1 MSEIPDPLGA
11 AYETAAR
18 RLSELHRRWE
28 QMVLS
33 DPLDYRQ
40 DQWRI
45 TSGQLDLEEQIRR
58 LWDDYI
64 EIRNAYATAAD
75 SPEPA

>member
-1 MSEIPDPLGA
+1 MTEIPDPLGA

-18 RLSELHRRWE
+18 RLAELHRRWE
-28 QMVLS
+28 HMVLS
-33 DPLDYRQ
+33 DPLDYGQ

-64 EIRNAYATAAD
+64 EIRNAYVTAAH